1 MGTRVVETSVE
12 VPLDAAAVRSRFA
25 ELADELTSPQA
36 PTDDEFALGGHGNDW
51 IRLIRNWEPRGA
63 LHLELDDDADAVGA
77 ERSSIRARA
86 EIDTTMPWW
95 IRLLW
100 SLPGSGIVLRGFIT
114 TLVQDLMEPEG
125 ELDWELGEDPPP
137 APPVLLH
144 DPTRPA
150 ADDPEVAAILA
161 RNLRRFGLGAM
172 ALAATVAVTVA
183 AIVQHTMQEDGLVRD
198 GLRVPGVVTAYD
210 DADWVV
216 SVSTPD
222 REFEL
227 GTVSDRVYRPGEE
240 VVVIVDP
247 EADLVMLEGE
257 YLTGTVTEAVW
268 IISGFLA
275 VAMAAFGIVALTRHL
290 RVRRTVSSS
299 PFEPVDVSMV
309 PIMSGHRFLL
319 RVFHSDGMRS
329 DVLRTTLVFSR
340 GAEAEIAELPPRAL
354 VARAGRGVVLWR
366 PGLSHLIEARRSR
379 LAWRNRRRER
389 RAQRWDERW

>member
-12 VPLDAAAVRSRFA
+12 VLLGAAAVRSRFA
-25 ELADELTSPQA
+25 EFADELTSPQV
-36 PTDDEFALGGHGNDW
+36 PSDDEFALDGHGNDW
-51 IRLIRNWEPRGA
+51 IRLIRNWEPRGV
-63 LHLELDDDADAVGA
+63 LHLELDDDGDVDGA
-77 ERSSIRARA
+77 ERSTIRARA
-86 EIDTTMPWW
+86 EIDTAMPWW
-95 IRLLW
+95 IRLMW
-100 SLPGSGIVLRGFIT
+100 SLPGSGIVIRRFISA
-114 TLVQDLMEPEG
+114 LVQDLMEP
-125 ELDWELGEDPPP
+125 DWESDEDQLA
-137 APPVLLH
+137 APPVLSH

-161 RNLRRFGLGAM
+161 RNLRRLGLGAM
-172 ALAATVAVTVA
+172 ALVATVAVSVA
-183 AIVQHTMQEDGLVRD
+183 AIVQNTLQEDALVRD
-198 GLRVPGVVTAYD
+198 GQRVSGVVTAFD
-210 DADWVV
+210 DVDWMV

-227 GTVSDRVYRPGEE
+227 GTVSDRAYRPGEE
-240 VVVIVDP
+240 VVVIVDT
-247 EADLVMLEGE
+247 EADLAMLEGE

-309 PIMSGHRFLL
+309 PLMSGHRFLL
-319 RVFHSDGMRS
+319 RVFHPDGMRS
-329 DVLRTTLVFSR
+329 EVLRTTLVFSL

-366 PGLSHLIEARRSR
+366 PGLTHLIEARSSR

-389 RAQRWDERW
+389 QAEGRAGW